1 MTVIEVI
8 KLGQRYLNLW
18 PEKPELA
25 HYFSEYRV
33 IKFSRLMLNIMPA
46 LAVFVLL
53 MQVYWFSDSLVLAH
67 LVYPLFMLSLPIQ
80 SLVMLGVKA
89 DKFLPPALA
98 NWYREGVAKINQQ
111 GGNIKLSIQKPR
123 YIDLAELLHLT
134 YQQKA

>member
-1 MTVIEVI
+1 
-8 KLGQRYLNLW
+8 
-18 PEKPELA
+18 
-25 HYFSEYRV
+25 
-33 IKFSRLMLNIMPA
+33 
-46 LAVFVLL
+46 
-53 MQVYWFSDSLVLAH
+53 
-67 LVYPLFMLSLPIQ
+67 
-80 SLVMLGVKA
+80 MLGVKA